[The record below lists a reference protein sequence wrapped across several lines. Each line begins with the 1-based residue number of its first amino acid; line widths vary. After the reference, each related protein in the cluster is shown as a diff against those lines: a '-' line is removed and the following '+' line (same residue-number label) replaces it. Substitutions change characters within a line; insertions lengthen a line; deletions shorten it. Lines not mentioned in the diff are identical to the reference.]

1 MTINASFI
9 DRKVETLIFDTSEL
23 QSDLME
29 SPTPVSRYIP
39 QNSKKRV
46 FMAESSSSGCKEVEL
61 LVSSPNNRTSKPK
74 SSKQKE
80 VICHEIIDV
89 DMDEDSD
96 EVMFTDVEVHT
107 SAKGKEV
114 LSISSGDLSSLAYDE
129 SGSGILSS
137 KNGAVGLHDLENVDD
152 FDSNL
157 YYGEDEWID
166 TDYEDIVYDDFATLE
181 SHFDHMDIPPG
192 VEMSFPWLPSS
203 AKDDRNVTSAGTS
216 TNASMKIQANNI
228 NPSPGLNSSN
238 PSWSNSLTDVG
249 MDAGNQ
255 HFNGKLPSIRAEP
268 GLVKKKMGIS
278 GSIADLSSRSSKSSL
293 FPKANKASLHLSG
306 KSSNRKSRASTAFF
320 SSHYGQLPSV
330 PLHPST
336 VNGSGSY
343 PIPNVPPKGLG
354 VKSFMPGWQ
363 DLPMNV
369 FEPSLSPSGFMND
382 KPFIGSVQDHA
393 GNLIGTS
400 PVETT
405 KVVQRNLDEVL
416 LNFYDFKKFDIVED
430 SSDHHYSKNG
440 SSTKQISS
448 KAQSRRPTKKL
459 VNPPKN
465 WAKRIQEEWKIL
477 EKDLPGLVY
486 ESRMDLLRAVIIG
499 AEGTPYHGGLFFFD
513 VFFPSTYP
521 NVPPHVHYRS
531 RGLRINPNLYNCGK
545 VCLSLLNTWSGSVKE
560 KWVAGVSTM
569 LQVLVSIQGLI
580 LNAKPYFNEPGYA
593 NMRGTVLGEKNS
605 LEYNERTFIYNLQT
619 MVYNMRR
626 PPMYYEDFAFGYFCK
641 HARGILVS
649 CKAYLDGAQVG
660 CLAKGGVQD
669 VDEGDKSCSQEFKS
683 SLSLFMRT
691 LVNQFIQIGAKDCEE
706 FLYLAEL
713 EKQANGS
720 T

>member
-1 MTINASFI
+1 
-9 DRKVETLIFDTSEL
+9 
-23 QSDLME
+23 ME
-29 SPTPVSRYIP
+29 SPTPASRYIP

-46 FMAESSSSGCKEVEL
+46 FMAESSSSGRKEVEVL
-61 LVSSPNNRTSKPK
+61 ELSSPNNRTSKPR

-96 EVMFTDVEVHT
+96 EVMFTDGKVHT

-114 LSISSGDLSSLAYDE
+114 LSFSSGDLSSLAYDE
-129 SGSGILSS
+129 SGIGILSS
-137 KNGAVGLHDLENVDD
+137 QNGAVGLNDSENVDD
-152 FDSNL
+152 LNSNL
-157 YYGEDEWID
+157 YYGEDEWVD

-192 VEMSFPWLPSS
+192 VEMSFPWLSS
-203 AKDDRNVTSAGTS
+203 FAKDDTNVTSASTS
-216 TNASMKIQANNI
+216 TNASTKIQADNI

-249 MDAGNQ
+249 IDAGNQ
-255 HFNGKLPSIRAEP
+255 HFKGKLPSIRAKP
-268 GLVKKKMGIS
+268 GLVKNKMGIS
-278 GSIADLSSRSSKSSL
+278 RSIADLSSRSSSSL
-293 FPKANKASLHLSG
+293 FHKADKESLHPSG
-306 KSSNRKSRASTAFF
+306 KSSNRKPRASTAFF

-330 PLHPST
+330 PLYPSI

-343 PIPNVPPKGLG
+343 PIPNMPAKGLG

-369 FEPSLSPSGFMND
+369 FEPSMSPSGFMND
-382 KPFIGSVQDHA
+382 NPLIGFTQDPA
-393 GNLIGTS
+393 GNMIGTS

-405 KVVQRNLDEVL
+405 KVEQRNLDEVL
-416 LNFYDFKKFDIVED
+416 LNFYDFKKFDTVED

-440 SSTKQISS
+440 SSTKQ
-448 KAQSRRPTKKL
+448 
-459 VNPPKN
+459 PPKN
-465 WAKRIQEEWKIL
+465 WSKRIQEEWKIL

-545 VCLSLLNTWSGSVKE
+545 VCLSLLNTWSGSMKE
-560 KWVAGVSTM
+560 KWIPGVSTM

-626 PPMYYEDFAFGYFCK
+626 PPMYYEDFAVGYFCN
-641 HARGILVS
+641 HAHGILVS

-683 SLSLFMRT
+683 SLSLFMTT
-691 LVNQFIQIGAKDCEE
+691 LVNQFIHIGAKDFDE
-706 FLYLAEL
+706 FLYLADL
-713 EKQANGS
+713 EKRADVAHFVPSNPNLLLN
-720 T
+720 

>member
-1 MTINASFI
+1 
-9 DRKVETLIFDTSEL
+9 
-23 QSDLME
+23 
-29 SPTPVSRYIP
+29 
-39 QNSKKRV
+39 
-46 FMAESSSSGCKEVEL
+46 MAESSSSGCKEVEL
-61 LVSSPNNRTSKPK
+61 LDRTSKPK

-96 EVMFTDVEVHT
+96 EVMFTDGEVHT

-137 KNGAVGLHDLENVDD
+137 KNGAVELHDSENVDD
-152 FDSNL
+152 FNSNL
-157 YYGEDEWID
+157 YYGEDEWVD

-203 AKDDRNVTSAGTS
+203 AKDDTNVTSSGTS

-228 NPSPGLNSSN
+228 DPSPGLNSSN

-255 HFNGKLPSIRAEP
+255 HFKGKLPSIRAEP
-268 GLVKKKMGIS
+268 GLFKKKMGIS
-278 GSIADLSSRSSKSSL
+278 GSIPYLSSRSSKSSL
-293 FPKANKASLHLSG
+293 FPKANKESLHLSG
-306 KSSNRKSRASTAFF
+306 KSSNRKPRASTAFF

-330 PLHPST
+330 PLYPST

-343 PIPNVPPKGLG
+343 PIPNMPPKGLG

-382 KPFIGSVQDHA
+382 NPFIGFVQDPA

-405 KVVQRNLDEVL
+405 KVEQRNLDEVL
-416 LNFYDFKKFDIVED
+416 LNFNDFKKFDIVED

-440 SSTKQISS
+440 SSAKQGFLKCILLMMEGQSTKELGEENT
-448 KAQSRRPTKKL
+448 RRMEDSGERFA
-459 VNPPKN
+459 
-465 WAKRIQEEWKIL
+465 W
-477 EKDLPGLVY
+477 VY

-545 VCLSLLNTWSGSVKE
+545 VCLSLLNTWSGSAKE
-560 KWVAGVSTM
+560 KWIPGVSTM

-626 PPMYYEDFAFGYFCK
+626 PPMYYEDFAVGYFCK

-683 SLSLFMRT
+683 SLLLFMRT
-691 LVNQFIQIGAKDCEE
+691 LVNQFTQIGAKDCEE

-713 EKQANGS
+713 EKRANVAHFVPS
-720 T
+720 NPNLLLN